1 MVGILVVA
9 HYNLG
14 TELVTAT
21 EMMSGKIDSIS
32 VVSIDPTR
40 NAETLRKEISAA
52 IKKLDKGDG
61 VLIITDMFGGTPSN
75 LSLSFLEEG
84 KVEVLTGVNLPM
96 LIRLAAYRNNKTLV
110 ELAADLKDFG
120 QKAINLAGEIMNKK
134 VGSQSG

>member
-14 TELVTAT
+14 IELVTAT

-52 IKKLDKGDG
+52 IKKLDRGDG